1 MWRVQ
6 GFVGRV
12 LHRYHG
18 SNPLRLPQNQGQSQ
32 GLGDAEIINN
42 SVVLSTSQHSSDGS
56 SQKEEDGERRKK
68 RRSFHL
74 GFAELPRY
82 TALDAVG
89 WGAAAVLFMQICR
102 RIHSKFSS
110 NSEPSPIPGALTA
123 PATLHKCGYRI
134 LLEILSRRDVLPRG
148 RTVLC
153 LQEGPERQTQ
163 AQSSSSSISSSG
175 DAGLDSSSEPVHLTA
190 DCSICDQQRALLNQ
204 DCLIPEESP
213 VSASC
218 PLQNEADRDNT
229 ETTDAK
235 DEDMLS
241 DEERLAG
248 AALNLRHVGD
258 NSIPVILNIIGLESA
273 KSENYEEA
281 FTCFVA
287 AAQQGYSKAQFNTAV
302 CYEKGRGVVK
312 DRDKARIQ
320 TLCFPECFLILTHII
335 LTSLLC
341 EKPVLRGFPVCFLFQ
356 ALYHYWQAAAG
367 GHRQAQYRHAKLLLT
382 SRGCQSVEQLN
393 TAIHLL
399 EQAAAAGL
407 SKAQVCLASVYT
419 RESVRDGSRSVHYL
433 KMAAESGDN
442 TALLFLGQCF
452 ESGFGVQQNLRMAV
466 EYYKRAAQAGNK
478 QAQSLLTPL
487 EDELAEDA
495 VLRCIRS
502 APCFS
507 AADRRL
513 QQPLSPPS
521 SGRPITLP
529 LLPHSWSTGSL
540 CVPPAL
546 SSTPLHLH
554 PQSTEGGACQWTVGV
569 G

>member
-32 GLGDAEIINN
+32 GLGEAEIINN

-56 SQKEEDGERRKK
+56 SQKEEDGDRRKK
-68 RRSFHL
+68 RRTFHL

-89 WGAAAVLFMQICR
+89 WGATAVLFMQICR
-102 RIHSKFSS
+102 RIHSQFSS

-123 PATLHKCGYRI
+123 PSALHKCGYRI

-148 RTVLC
+148 RSVLC
-153 LQEGPERQTQ
+153 LHEGPERQIQDQ
-163 AQSSSSSISSSG
+163 AQSSSSSSSSSG
-175 DAGLDSSSEPVHLTA
+175 DAGLHSSSEPVHLTA
-190 DCSICDQQRALLNQ
+190 DCSICYQQRALLNQ
-204 DCLIPEESP
+204 DSPIPEESL

-218 PLQNEADRDNT
+218 PLQNDANRDNT
-229 ETTDAK
+229 ETNDVK
-235 DEDMLS
+235 DKDMLS
-241 DEERLAG
+241 DEERVAG

-258 NSIPVILNIIGLESA
+258 TSVPVILNIIGLEST

-281 FTCFVA
+281 FTCFVT

-312 DRDKARIQ
+312 DRDKA
-320 TLCFPECFLILTHII
+320 
-335 LTSLLC
+335 
-341 EKPVLRGFPVCFLFQ
+341 
-356 ALYHYWQAAAG
+356 LYHYWQAATG
-367 GHRQAQYRHAKLLLT
+367 GHRQAQYRYAKLLLT
-382 SRGCQSVEQLN
+382 SRGRQSVEELN
-393 TAIHLL
+393 TAIDFL

-419 RESVRDGSRSVHYL
+419 REPVRDGSRSVHYL

-452 ESGFGVQQNLRMAV
+452 ESGFGVQQNPRTAV

-487 EDELAEDA
+487 KDELRKEDA
-495 VLRCIRS
+495 VLRCIHS

-513 QQPLSPPS
+513 QQPLSSLAPLAPPAPPS
-521 SGRPITLP
+521 SSRPITLP